1 MRILLFFFILAL
13 YPSILFSETTIAV
26 SPIDQQLIKEIDVT
40 GDGKPEKIV
49 LHLTAKNMEAPF
61 KWTLTIISEGKQI
74 YSYSSDDNWFDK
86 FFNHAGYVSGCND
99 YISCKKKYYYHDI
112 FNVLVLTGSEWYD
125 IEGILDKS
133 QPNTLYPLGR
143 KQLKECCNVTVQ
155 QADGYLS
162 IIEGKLRNGKAI
174 AINILKSPVEANS
187 PLIFIPE
194 VSRFISFYED

>member
-13 YPSILFSETTIAV
+13 YPSILFSKTAIAV

-49 LHLTAKNMEAPF
+49 LHLTAKNMVAPF

-74 YSYSSDDNWFDK
+74 YSYSSDDTWLDK
-86 FFNHAGYVSGCND
+86 FFNHEGYVSGCND

-112 FNVLVLTGSEWYD
+112 FNVLVLTGSEWYNID
-125 IEGILDKS
+125 GILDKS

-143 KQLKECCNVTVQ
+143 KQLIECCNVTGQ

-162 IIEGKLRNGKAI
+162 IIEGKLRTGKAI
-174 AINILKSPVEANS
+174 VINILKSPVHANS

-194 VSRFISFYED
+194 VNRFIKFYED